1 MKEIID
7 FLKECPAFSGV
18 ELREDFLSA
27 RSGSAAIVPD
37 GGKQLLRRYTS
48 GDLLGQYNF
57 KLLVRENF
65 TGQANRVFGM
75 FSEWI
80 DKGNLPD
87 LSGDKTAQYIEITE
101 GPALI
106 KTETGA
112 GIYDMKFTLVY
123 YEKGVKNE

>member
-1 MKEIID
+1 MKEMME
-7 FLKECPAFSGV
+7 FLKKCPAFSGM

-27 RSGSAAIVPD
+27 RSGSAAVVPD

-48 GDLLGQYNF
+48 GDLLRQYNF
-57 KLLVRENF
+57 KLLLRENF
-65 TGQANRVFGM
+65 TGQADRVFRE
-75 FSEWI
+75 FTEWI
-80 DKGNLPD
+80 DKGNLPV

-123 YEKGVKNE
+123 YEKGVRI